1 MVSLEESETFPR
13 GEVPYIIKL
22 DRDGSP
28 FVSKVLPLEGNM
40 LSIDE
45 LRLLYLER
53 SKPTLEE
60 EKVILLGQIMQE
72 IRRPDTLQQ
81 R

>member
-1 MVSLEESETFPR
+1 VSLEESETFPG
-13 GEVPYIIKL
+13 GEVPCIIKL
-22 DRDGSP
+22 GRDGSP
-28 FVSKVLPLEGNM
+28 FISKVLLLEGNT

-53 SKPTLEE
+53 SKLTLEE
-60 EKVILLGQIMQE
+60 EEVILLGQIIQE

-81 R
+81 Y

>member
-1 MVSLEESETFPR
+1 MFPG
-13 GEVPYIIKL
+13 GEVPCIIEL

-28 FVSKVLPLEGNM
+28 FASKVLLLEGNT
-40 LSIDE
+40 LSADK

-60 EKVILLGQIMQE
+60 EKVILLGQIMWE
-72 IRRPDTLQQ
+72 IRRPDTL
-81 R
+81 

>member
-13 GEVPYIIKL
+13 GEVPCIIKL
-22 DRDGSP
+22 DQDGSS
-28 FVSKVLPLEGNM
+28 FVSEILPLEGDM
-40 LSIDE
+40 LNIDE

-60 EKVILLGQIMQE
+60 EKVILLEQIMQE
-72 IRRPDTLQQ
+72 IRRPNTL
-81 R
+81 

>member
-1 MVSLEESETFPR
+1 MSLEESETFPR
-13 GEVPYIIKL
+13 GEVPCIIEL

-28 FVSKVLPLEGNM
+28 FISKVLPLEGNT

-53 SKPTLEE
+53 SKPILEE
-60 EKVILLGQIMQE
+60 EKVILLEQIIQE
-72 IRRPDTLQQ
+72 IRRPDTLQ
-81 R
+81 RH